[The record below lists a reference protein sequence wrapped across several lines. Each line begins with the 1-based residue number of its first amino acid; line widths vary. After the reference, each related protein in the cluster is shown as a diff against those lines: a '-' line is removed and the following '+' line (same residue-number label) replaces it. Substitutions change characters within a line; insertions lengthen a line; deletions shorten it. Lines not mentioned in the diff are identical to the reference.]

1 MELDVN
7 KIALNKRLEA
17 FILEDYNH
25 PSKKDYI
32 YKGTSF
38 TKDLNKFDSF
48 KKDGTWSTYNPDA
61 PKNLITQFNFLS
73 SEPYHISDLFILVDR
88 SESGRSYI
96 YRDIQCSLIDPSSK
110 GIFDNNEYILC
121 DILENESKKIY
132 NKFWEL
138 KTRLK

>member
-7 KIALNKRLEA
+7 KIVLNKRLKA
-17 FILEDYNH
+17 FTF
-25 PSKKDYI
+25 KDKVLY
-32 YKGTSF
+32 S
-38 TKDLNKFDSF
+38 L
-48 KKDGTWSTYNPDA
+48 KKDGKWLVANPNETYN
-61 PKNLITQFNFLS
+61 LTTQINFLS

-88 SESGRSYI
+88 SDSGRFYI
-96 YRDIQCSLIDPSSK
+96 YRDIHCSFVSPRSK